1 MTQANLLHTDTF
13 GQSTATG
20 PQPWNTL
27 SVGSIVTRLPAA
39 ATLFKAERVDFCCG
53 GHKLLGDVLAAENRA
68 PGALNTRLTELATQ
82 ADQLTSQADPTVLPD
97 TRLAA
102 HIDQKHHTYMHK
114 ALPFIGR
121 LSETVLK
128 AHGRN
133 HPELFRIHTLFGSL
147 RAELEQH
154 LIKEE
159 TTLFPLYGTP
169 EADVSDNLVPVILAL
184 RAEHEAAGN
193 LLKQLRQLTNDYT
206 VPDGGCPTWQELY
219 DAMTGMEG
227 DLFEHI
233 HLENNILF
241 ERHHKLETTC
251 CNPA

>member
-1 MTQANLLHTDTF
+1 MTQAVYEKNM
-13 GQSTATG
+13 Q
-20 PQPWNTL
+20 WETL
-27 SVGSIVTRLPAA
+27 SVGSIVTDLPAA
-39 ATLFKAERVDFCCG
+39 ARLFRAEKIDFCCG
-53 GHKLLGDVLAAENRA
+53 GHRLLGDVLAETNRA
-68 PGALNTRLTELATQ
+68 PEEMNSTLSALA
-82 ADQLTSQADPTVLPD
+82 ADAVRVSGETDHRTMPD

-133 HPELFRIHTLFGSL
+133 HPELFKIHTLFGTL

-159 TTLFPLYGTP
+159 ISLFPLYGQP
-169 EADVSDNLVPVILAL
+169 EADSSTIMASVIREL
-184 RAEHEAAGN
+184 RTEHEAAGA
-193 LLKQLRQLTNDYT
+193 LLKTLRALTNDYT
-206 VPDGGCPTWQELY
+206 VPEGGCTTWQELY
-219 DAMTGMEG
+219 DAMTEMEG

-241 ERHHKLETTC
+241 ERHDKLEKGE
-251 CNPA
+251 